1 MTVGS
6 VLSADGPA
14 AVRLAG
20 AVVGG
25 GAAAAVVAGTA
36 GVPYAP
42 AAGWVV
48 LASIYLA
55 WTWLLV
61 GRMDA
66 TQTEEHA
73 RHAHEEDSTRG
84 FTQVVML
91 LASVGSLGGVGYLLA
106 AESTRGGD
114 VAAAVVGILSVAAS
128 WFAVHTVFM
137 LRYARQYYTG
147 PPAAIDFN
155 QDEKPAYSDF
165 AYLAFTLGMT
175 YQVSDTNLRSR
186 AIRSTA
192 LTHALL
198 SFLLG
203 AVILAMT
210 LNLVVGLTSNS

>member
-1 MTVGS
+1 MS
-6 VLSADGPA
+6 AFSADGPA
-14 AVRLAG
+14 VVRLAG
-20 AVVGG
+20 AAAGG
-25 GAAAAVVAGTA
+25 VVAALVVASTA

-48 LASIYLA
+48 VASIYLA

-66 TQTEEHA
+66 ERTEAHA

-84 FTQVVML
+84 FTQVMML

-106 AESTRGGD
+106 AESAKGGD
-114 VAAAVVGILSVAAS
+114 VPAAVVGTLSVAAS

-155 QDEKPAYSDF
+155 QDDKPAYADF

-186 AIRSTA
+186 DIRSTA

-210 LNLVVGLTSNS
+210 LNLVVGLTAIN